1 MAKRPIVLDCQQLS
15 NPHLAVIDQLA
26 RLQLALR
33 RDGCELQLR
42 NADDTVLGLIGF
54 AGLAEVLRVEVER
67 QPEKGEQPRG
77 VEEEG
82 QVGDPTV

>member
-1 MAKRPIVLDCQQLS
+1 MAHRPIVLDCQRLA

-26 RLQLALR
+26 RLQLALK

-42 NADDTVLGLIGF
+42 NADDSVLGLIEF

-67 QPEKGEQPRG
+67 QPEEGEEPLG
-77 VEEEG
+77 VEEKG
-82 QVGDPTV
+82 QVGDKPV